1 MNMSRKISL
10 LISSLLWIVPIIT
23 VEGIQS
29 QSSQIGELKTQLTGI
44 LEELGELKKGFEEK
58 KKNQTLVKD
67 TKIIESSKIKEELE
81 FVDTNKTSKRIR
93 TSELR
98 DLLEE
103 MQKEIPD
110 LKKQLSKARDLKSGN
125 DDKISLNPETSTYEE
140 VSRKE
145 NVEPIDNGNATE
157 TAASKEFGGIRNLLE
172 DMQKEIPDLKRQLSK
187 ARDLKSSNDDNI
199 SLEPETS
206 TDKEVSK
213 KENVEPIDDGNA
225 TETAAPKEFGGIRN
239 LLEDMQKQIPEIKT
253 QITDFQQIEK
263 NETLSKIDKILDRIK
278 QAPAQKVFVPSN
290 RKGFYILPGFASQY
304 GNGMEWKSAL
314 GEDYRIDESLGFG
327 MSGRFGHW
335 WENFF
340 TEFQVNFVKNDVQKI
355 DFDSLPIRSNGEAD
369 QLSLSVNLGS
379 KINLTENF
387 FLGLGGGVGLT
398 SQDIDI
404 KVSDLKIDEHDTV
417 FSPLLFV
424 DFDYFPNDTFFLNW
438 RYRYSYISEM
448 KNFTSRNLHLLES
461 SFGWIF

>member
-1 MNMSRKISL
+1 MSRKISL
-10 LISSLLWIVPIIT
+10 LISSLLWILPIIT

-44 LEELGELKKGFEEK
+44 LQELGELKKGFEEK

-81 FVDTNKTSKRIR
+81 FVDTNKTTKRIR

-125 DDKISLNPETSTYEE
+125 DDKISLKPETSTNEE
-140 VSRKE
+140 VSKKE
-145 NVEPIDNGNATE
+145 NIEPTDDANVAE
-157 TAASKEFGGIRNLLE
+157 TITSKEFGGIRNLLE
-172 DMQKEIPDLKRQLSK
+172 DMQKK
-187 ARDLKSSNDDNI
+187 
-199 SLEPETS
+199 
-206 TDKEVSK
+206 
-213 KENVEPIDDGNA
+213 
-225 TETAAPKEFGGIRN
+225 
-239 LLEDMQKQIPEIKT
+239 IPEIKT
-253 QITDFQQIEK
+253 QITDFQRIEK
-263 NETLSKIDKILDRIK
+263 NDTLSKIDKILDRIK
-278 QAPAQKVFVPSN
+278 EAPAQKVFVPRN

-369 QLSLSVNLGS
+369 QLSLSINLGS

-424 DFDYFPNDTFFLNW
+424 DFDYFPSDTFFLNW

>member
-1 MNMSRKISL
+1 MNMSSKISL
-10 LISSLLWIVPIIT
+10 LIFSFLWVVPFIT

-44 LEELGELKKGFEEK
+44 LQELSEVKKGFEEK

-67 TKIIESSKIKEELE
+67 TKIIESSKIKEGLVV
-81 FVDTNKTSKRIR
+81 VDTNKTTKRTR

-110 LKKQLSKARDLKSGN
+110 LK
-125 DDKISLNPETSTYEE
+125 
-140 VSRKE
+140 
-145 NVEPIDNGNATE
+145 
-157 TAASKEFGGIRNLLE
+157 
-172 DMQKEIPDLKRQLSK
+172 RQLSK
-187 ARDLKSSNDDNI
+187 ARNLKSSNDDNM

-206 TDKEVSK
+206 TDVEVSK
-213 KENVEPIDDGNA
+213 KENVEPIDDGNI
-225 TETAAPKEFGGIRN
+225 TETAASKEFGGIRN

-253 QITDFQQIEK
+253 QITDFQRIEK
-263 NETLSKIDKILDRIK
+263 KDTLSKIDKILDRIK

-369 QLSLSVNLGS
+369 QLSLSINLGS

>member
-1 MNMSRKISL
+1 
-10 LISSLLWIVPIIT
+10 
-23 VEGIQS
+23 
-29 QSSQIGELKTQLTGI
+29 
-44 LEELGELKKGFEEK
+44 
-58 KKNQTLVKD
+58 
-67 TKIIESSKIKEELE
+67 
-81 FVDTNKTSKRIR
+81 
-93 TSELR
+93 
-98 DLLEE
+98 
-103 MQKEIPD
+103 
-110 LKKQLSKARDLKSGN
+110 
-125 DDKISLNPETSTYEE
+125 
-140 VSRKE
+140 
-145 NVEPIDNGNATE
+145 
-157 TAASKEFGGIRNLLE
+157 
-172 DMQKEIPDLKRQLSK
+172 MQKEIPDLKRQLSK
-187 ARDLKSSNDDNI
+187 ARDLKSSNDDKI

-206 TDKEVSK
+206 TDEEVSK
-213 KENVEPIDDGNA
+213 KENVEPIDDGNT
-225 TETAAPKEFGGIRN
+225 TETAASKEFGGIRN

-253 QITDFQQIEK
+253 QIIDFQRIEK
-263 NETLSKIDKILDRIK
+263 NDTLSKIDKILDRIK

-369 QLSLSVNLGS
+369 QLSLSINLGS

-417 FSPLLFV
+417 FSPLLFF

>member
-81 FVDTNKTSKRIR
+81 FVDTNKTTKRIR

-98 DLLEE
+98 DLLED

-125 DDKISLNPETSTYEE
+125 DDKISLNS
-140 VSRKE
+140 
-145 NVEPIDNGNATE
+145 
-157 TAASKEFGGIRNLLE
+157 
-172 DMQKEIPDLKRQLSK
+172 
-187 ARDLKSSNDDNI
+187 
-199 SLEPETS
+199 ETS
-206 TDKEVSK
+206 TDEEVSK
-213 KENVEPIDDGNA
+213 KENIEPTDDGNA
-225 TETAAPKEFGGIRN
+225 AETAAPKEFGGIRN

-369 QLSLSVNLGS
+369 QLSLSINLGS

-424 DFDYFPNDTFFLNW
+424 DFDYFPSDTFFLNW
-438 RYRYSYISEM
+438 RYRYSYISKM

>member
-1 MNMSRKISL
+1 MRK
-10 LISSLLWIVPIIT
+10 
-23 VEGIQS
+23 
-29 QSSQIGELKTQLTGI
+29 
-44 LEELGELKKGFEEK
+44 F
-58 KKNQTLVKD
+58 
-67 TKIIESSKIKEELE
+67 
-81 FVDTNKTSKRIR
+81 
-93 TSELR
+93 
-98 DLLEE
+98 
-103 MQKEIPD
+103 QKENIEPT
-110 LKKQLSKARDLKSGN
+110 
-125 DDKISLNPETSTYEE
+125 DDA
-140 VSRKE
+140 
-145 NVEPIDNGNATE
+145 NATE
-157 TAASKEFGGIRNLLE
+157 TITSKEFGGIRNLLE

-206 TDKEVSK
+206 TDEEVSK

-225 TETAAPKEFGGIRN
+225 TETAASKEFGGIRN
-239 LLEDMQKQIPEIKT
+239 LLEDMQKKIPEIKT
-253 QITDFQQIEK
+253 QITDFQRIEK
-263 NETLSKIDKILDRIK
+263 NDTLSKIDKILDRIK

-369 QLSLSVNLGS
+369 QLSLSINLGS

-424 DFDYFPNDTFFLNW
+424 DFDYFPNDTFSQLAL
-438 RYRYSYISEM
+438 S
-448 KNFTSRNLHLLES
+448 LL
-461 SFGWIF
+461 IHI

>member
-1 MNMSRKISL
+1 MNVSRKILL
-10 LISSLLWIVPIIT
+10 LISSLLWILPIIT

-44 LEELGELKKGFEEK
+44 LQELGEVKKGFEEK

-81 FVDTNKTSKRIR
+81 FVDTNKTTKRIR

-103 MQKEIPD
+103 
-110 LKKQLSKARDLKSGN
+110 
-125 DDKISLNPETSTYEE
+125 
-140 VSRKE
+140 
-145 NVEPIDNGNATE
+145 
-157 TAASKEFGGIRNLLE
+157 
-172 DMQKEIPDLKRQLSK
+172 MQKEIPDLKRQLSK

-206 TDKEVSK
+206 TDEEVSK
-213 KENVEPIDDGNA
+213 KENVEPIDDCNA
-225 TETAAPKEFGGIRN
+225 TETAASKEFGGIRN
-239 LLEDMQKQIPEIKT
+239 LLEDMQKKIPEIKT
-253 QITDFQQIEK
+253 QITDFQRIEK
-263 NETLSKIDKILDRIK
+263 NDTLSKIDKILDRIK

-327 MSGRFGHW
+327 MSGRFGYW

-424 DFDYFPNDTFFLNW
+424 DFDYFPSDTFFLNW